1 MLTQNNFENNNIQID
16 VFNAIVGYDDNQ
28 TNSKKDKK
36 SKRMF
41 AARRAIEQHQ
51 ETKQL
56 SLYINEVW
64 FSEGR

>member
-1 MLTQNNFENNNIQID
+1 MLTLNNFEKDNIQID
-16 VFNAIVGYDDNQ
+16 VFNAIVGYHDNQ
-28 TNSKKDKK
+28 NNSKKDKR

-41 AARRAIEQHQ
+41 AARRAIEKHR

-64 FSEGR
+64 FSEEH